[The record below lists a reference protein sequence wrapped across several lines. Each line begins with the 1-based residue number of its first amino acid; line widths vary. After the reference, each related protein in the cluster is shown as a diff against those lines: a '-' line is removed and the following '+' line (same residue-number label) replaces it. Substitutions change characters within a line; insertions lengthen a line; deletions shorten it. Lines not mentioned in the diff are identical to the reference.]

1 MCSLSYTHLFHWAF
15 ALTMLSVLST
25 QYTAIKTKDG
35 ELKFLSGGED
45 SDAEVPETTG
55 YVPFGSW
62 HSLTG
67 CIPIL
72 AH

>member
-1 MCSLSYTHLFHWAF
+1 
-15 ALTMLSVLST
+15 MLSILST
-25 QYTAIKTKDG
+25 QYTAVKTKDG